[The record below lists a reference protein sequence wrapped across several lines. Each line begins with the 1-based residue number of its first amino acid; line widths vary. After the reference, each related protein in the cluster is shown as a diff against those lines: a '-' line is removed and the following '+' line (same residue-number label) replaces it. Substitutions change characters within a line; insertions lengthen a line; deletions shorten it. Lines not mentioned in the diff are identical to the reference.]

1 MSEPAPLINPTRI
14 RMEQISHPTHPLC
27 RDDVIWMLD
36 LIKKKVSEP
45 DPNLIQ
51 LSPIQLLEH
60 FHVFAELAMKL
71 IHRRQTCCQETEQL
85 KAWIYATYYE

>member
-1 MSEPAPLINPTRI
+1 
-14 RMEQISHPTHPLC
+14 MEQISHPAHPLC

-45 DPNLIQ
+45 DSNLID
-51 LSPIQLLEH
+51 LNPSQLLQL

-71 IHRRQTCCQETEQL
+71 IHRMPTCYQETEQL
-85 KAWIYATYYE
+85 KAWIHEAYYS